1 MPLQDYFKIVA
12 LCFLTCLSACD
23 SSEKAPNETK
33 FKEAI
38 TLNDSNLNAFTVEF
52 ATHYLTTLKGLTN
65 AYQKAKKSGDPFS
78 FVQYRNYEWTPNYV
92 EKKRYYQAVQEKNKA
107 FLSNTQTQKL
117 FAPFERLIFVGIE
130 LKKGLSNN
138 DKTLIKRAYT
148 TIKKDHHIVKT
159 VLAASQNKQ

>member
-65 AYQKAKKSGDPFS
+65 ASQKAKKAAIILVSS
-78 FVQYRNYEWTPNYV
+78 
-92 EKKRYYQAVQEKNKA
+92 K
-107 FLSNTQTQKL
+107 
-117 FAPFERLIFVGIE
+117 IFNCSSSIAIPP
-130 LKKGLSNN
+130 S
-138 DKTLIKRAYT
+138 
-148 TIKKDHHIVKT
+148 
-159 VLAASQNKQ
+159 